1 MTGDQDEA
9 ERPVRRRGA
18 RRGILLR
25 GIVVIL
31 SVAALV
37 ALFRESQFAYGPE
50 ELERWVEKEILGHG
64 LTGMLVFV
72 AFGAVFTAVGLSRQV
87 LAFVAGYAFGILT
100 GSALALVGSVFGV
113 LLAFFYS
120 RFLGRAYVARKFPRR
135 VKQVDDFLKVNPFLM
150 TLAVRLLP
158 ISNNLAVNLVA
169 GVTSVPVV
177 PFFLASALG
186 HAPQTVVFAMIGS
199 GLSDGLMIKSVLA
212 VTLFALS
219 VWIGVR
225 LYRDYRRGTA
235 FDPAIDEALDDEAD

>member
-1 MTGDQDEA
+1 
-9 ERPVRRRGA
+9 
-18 RRGILLR
+18 
-25 GIVVIL
+25 
-31 SVAALV
+31 
-37 ALFRESQFAYGPE
+37 
-50 ELERWVEKEILGHG
+50 
-64 LTGMLVFV
+64 
-72 AFGAVFTAVGLSRQV
+72 
-87 LAFVAGYAFGILT
+87 
-100 GSALALVGSVFGV
+100 
-113 LLAFFYS
+113 
-120 RFLGRAYVARKFPRR
+120 
-135 VKQVDDFLKVNPFLM
+135 M